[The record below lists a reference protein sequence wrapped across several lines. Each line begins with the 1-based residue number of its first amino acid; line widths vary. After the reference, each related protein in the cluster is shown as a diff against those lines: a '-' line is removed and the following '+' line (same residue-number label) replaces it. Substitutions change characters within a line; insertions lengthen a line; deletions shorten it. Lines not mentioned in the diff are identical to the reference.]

1 VEIAVTTPAQETAS
15 GADFTLVVG
24 PVTYYWTRATLTE
37 FYAEV
42 ADSAAQTVYLGETVC
57 SRRREMKAEDWFD
70 LARDLSAVGKDVV
83 LSAQVLV
90 ESESDLRLLR
100 RLAENGEFQV
110 EANDAAAVRLLA
122 GRGPF
127 VLGPHINIYS
137 RDALREYAELG
148 PSRWVAPL
156 ELSIDAV
163 AAINPAAN
171 PMTGGASSAPIE
183 TEIFAF
189 GRMPLAFS
197 ARCFTARH
205 YHLQKDDCAFR
216 CIEHPDGLLLSS
228 RDGEPFLAMNGI
240 QTQSAGSHCLI
251 GEREALS
258 RAGIRRL
265 RLSPQSQNFAAIVRC
280 FDGVFNRGE
289 SATEAAA
296 MLDQFCLPGGL
307 VNGYAAGVSG
317 KDWSPVAAT
326 GNGRVAS

>member
-1 VEIAVTTPAQETAS
+1 MTRLPQDAATGGE
-15 GADFTLVVG
+15 FTLAVG
-24 PVTYYWTRATLTE
+24 PVTYYWTRASLTE

-57 SRRREMKAEDWFD
+57 ARRREMKAEDWFD
-70 LARDLSAVGKDVV
+70 LARDLRAAGKDVV

-90 ESESDLRLLR
+90 ESESDLRVLR

-137 RDALREYAELG
+137 RDALREYAQLG

-156 ELSIDAV
+156 ELSIEAV
-163 AAINPAAN
+163 AAINPSN
-171 PMTGGASSAPIE
+171 DPLPGGTGGAPIE

-228 RDGEPFLAMNGI
+228 REGEPFLSMNGI
-240 QTQSAGSHCLI
+240 QTQSAGTHCLI
-251 GEREALS
+251 GEREALA

-265 RLSPQSQNFAAIVRC
+265 RLSPQARNFAAIVRC
-280 FDGVFNRGE
+280 FDEVFNRSEPAAG
-289 SATEAAA
+289 AAA
-296 MLDQFCLPGGL
+296 MLAELCLPGGL
-307 VNGYAAGVSG
+307 VNGYAAGRPG
-317 KDWSPVAAT
+317 KDWSPVALA
-326 GNGRVAS
+326 GNGRVAP

>member
-1 VEIAVTTPAQETAS
+1 VTTPAQSTAP
-15 GADFTLVVG
+15 GADFTLALG
-24 PVTYYWTRATLTE
+24 PVTYYWTRASLTE

-70 LARDLSAVGKDVV
+70 LARDLKAAGKDVV

-137 RDALREYAELG
+137 RDALCEYAGLG

-156 ELSIDAV
+156 ELSIDSV
-163 AAINPAAN
+163 AAINPATDPVLAGSE
-171 PMTGGASSAPIE
+171 GGAAIE

-240 QTQSAGSHCLI
+240 QTQSAGTHCLI

-280 FDGVFNRGE
+280 FDGVFNRGG

-307 VNGYAAGVSG
+307 VNGYAAGLSG

-326 GNGRVAS
+326 GIGRVTS

>member
-1 VEIAVTTPAQETAS
+1 MTTPAQETAS
-15 GADFTLVVG
+15 GADFTLAVG

-70 LARDLSAVGKDVV
+70 LARDLSAAGKDVV
-83 LSAQVLV
+83 LSAQVLI

-127 VLGPHINIYS
+127 VLGPHVNIYS

-163 AAINPAAN
+163 AAINPAAD
-171 PMTGGASSAPIE
+171 PMPGGASGAPIE

-228 RDGEPFLAMNGI
+228 RDGEAFLAMNGI
-240 QTQSAGSHCLI
+240 QTQSAGTHCLI
-251 GEREALS
+251 GEREALA

-265 RLSPQSQNFAAIVRC
+265 RLSPQSSNFAAIVRC
-280 FDGVFNRGE
+280 FDDVFNRGE
-289 SATEAAA
+289 PATGAAA
-296 MLDQFCLPGGL
+296 ILDQLCLPGGL
-307 VNGYAAGVSG
+307 VNGYAAGRPG
-317 KDWSPVAAT
+317 MDWSPVAAT
-326 GNGRVAS
+326 GNGRVAP

>member
-1 VEIAVTTPAQETAS
+1 MPAQDAAAAA
-15 GADFTLVVG
+15 GFQLAVG

-37 FYAEV
+37 FYAAV

-70 LARDLSAVGKDVV
+70 LARDLAAAGKDVV

-100 RLAENGEFQV
+100 RLAENGEFRV

-127 VLGPHINIYS
+127 VLGPHVNIYN

-148 PSRWVAPL
+148 PTRWVAPL
-156 ELSIDAV
+156 ELSIAAV
-163 AAINPAAN
+163 AAINPATDPVLSGTEA
-171 PMTGGASSAPIE
+171 SAPIE

-205 YHLQKDDCAFR
+205 YHLQKDDCGFR
-216 CIEHPDGLLLSS
+216 CIEHADGLLLTS
-228 RDGEPFLAMNGI
+228 REGEPFLAMNGI

-251 GEREALS
+251 GERDALV
-258 RAGIRRL
+258 RAGITRL
-265 RLSPQSQNFAAIVRC
+265 RLSPQSRDFAAIVRC

-289 SATEAAA
+289 PATEAAA
-296 MLDQFCLPGGL
+296 ILDQLCLPGGL
-307 VNGYAAGVSG
+307 VNGYAAGLPG
-317 KDWSPVAAT
+317 KDWSPLAVT
-326 GNGRVAS
+326 GNGRVSA

>member
-1 VEIAVTTPAQETAS
+1 MTTPAQQH
-15 GADFTLVVG
+15 GAGAGFTLAVG
-24 PVTYYWTRATLTE
+24 PVTYYWTRAALTE

-42 ADSAAQTVYLGETVC
+42 AESAAQTVYLGETVC
-57 SRRREMKAEDWFD
+57 SRRREMKVEDWMD
-70 LARDLSAVGKDVV
+70 LARDLSAAGKEVV

-90 ESESDLRLLR
+90 ESESDLRVLR
-100 RLAENGEFQV
+100 RLAENGEFMV

-122 GRGPF
+122 GRAPF
-127 VLGPHINIYS
+127 VLGPHVNVYS
-137 RDALREYAELG
+137 RDALREYAQLR

-163 AAINPAAN
+163 AAINPVADAI
-171 PMTGGASSAPIE
+171 PGGADGAPIE

-228 RDGEPFLAMNGI
+228 REGEPFLAMNGI
-240 QTQSAGSHCLI
+240 QTQSAGTHCLI
-251 GEREALS
+251 GEREALA

-265 RLSPQSQNFAAIVRC
+265 RLSPQSRDFAAIVRS
-280 FDGVFNRGE
+280 FDKVFNRGE
-289 SATEAAA
+289 SASAAA
-296 MLDQFCLPGGL
+296 TMLDQLCLPGGL
-307 VNGYAAGVSG
+307 VNGYAAGLPG
-317 KDWSPVAAT
+317 KDWSPIAAA

>member
-1 VEIAVTTPAQETAS
+1 MTTTAQQAAAGS
-15 GADFTLVVG
+15 GFTLAVG
-24 PVTYYWTRATLTE
+24 PVSYYWTRATLTE

-42 ADSAAQTVYLGETVC
+42 AESAAQTVYLGETVC
-57 SRRREMKAEDWFD
+57 SRRREMKTEDWLD
-70 LARDLSAVGKDVV
+70 LARDLSAAGKDVV

-90 ESESDLRLLR
+90 ESESDLRVLR
-100 RLAENGEFQV
+100 RLAENGEYRV

-127 VLGPHINIYS
+127 VLGPHVNVYS
-137 RDALREYAELG
+137 RAALREYAQLG

-156 ELSIDAV
+156 ELSIAAV
-163 AAINPAAN
+163 AAINPATDPVPAGDE
-171 PMTGGASSAPIE
+171 GGDAIE

-216 CIEHPDGLLLSS
+216 CIEHPDGLLLAS
-228 RDGEPFLAMNGI
+228 REGEPFLAMNGI

-251 GEREALS
+251 GEREALCA
-258 RAGIRRL
+258 AGIRRL
-265 RLSPQSQNFAAIVRC
+265 RLAPQSQNFAAIVRC

-289 SATEAAA
+289 SASEGAA
-296 MLDQFCLPGGL
+296 MLEQLCLPGGL
-307 VNGYAAGVSG
+307 VNGYAAGLPG
-317 KDWSPVAAT
+317 KDWAPVAAP
-326 GNGRVAS
+326 GNGRVSA